1 VLRTALRPRSL
12 GLLALVLALIAGFI
26 WMGMWQLDVAR
37 EKGRTQALQAAQ
49 ARPVVPLSQ
58 LISPHQPFPADGSLR
73 KVTVTGRYDPSGQV
87 LVTPRR
93 LDGRTGAWVVT
104 PLVVASSGARVAVV
118 RGFVDRPSDARP
130 PTTTG
135 RVTVTGGLAPGE
147 SPSTATGLPKG
158 QMGSIDLSV
167 LLNTWGGDI
176 YNAFVFATAEQPDAT
191 LSAGSI
197 VRVPPPTPK
206 AGFDKRNAAYA
217 VQWWVFAAFAAYMWW
232 RVVREEHLR
241 ELEEAGT
248 GPDEEDPD
256 RPQTDKPTDT
266 NVSAHA

>member
-1 VLRTALRPRSL
+1 MLRTALRPRSL
-12 GLLALVLALIAGFI
+12 GLLALALALIAGFI

-37 EKGRTQALQAAQ
+37 EKGRTQALQEAQ
-49 ARPVVPLSQ
+49 ARPEVPLSQ
-58 LISPHQPFPADGSLR
+58 LITPHQPFPADGSLR

-93 LDGRTGAWVVT
+93 LDGTTGAWVVT
-104 PLVVASSGARVAVV
+104 PLVVASTGARVAVV
-118 RGFVDRPSDARP
+118 RGFVARPSDARP

-135 RVTVTGGLAPGE
+135 RVTVAGALAPGE
-147 SPSTATGLPKG
+147 SPSTATSLPKG

-176 YNAFVFATAEQPDAT
+176 YNAFVFATAEHPDAT
-191 LSAGSI
+191 LSSGSV

-241 ELEEAGT
+241 ELEDTDTDGT
-248 GPDEEDPD
+248 DAD
-256 RPQTDKPTDT
+256 RGHTDKPTET